1 MQAAIRRAG
10 DVTGIPGWQM
20 DRLFET
26 DNERFLEKNQQEDF
40 NQPLVVAALNSA
52 YFLLGQ
58 ADFQI
63 CHAGDNA
70 EYTQW
75 ETEIDA
81 MIERLED
88 FRCDLHAL
96 TKKIEGREFD

>member
-1 MQAAIRRAG
+1 MQATIRRAG
-10 DVTGIPGWQM
+10 DVTGVPGWQM

-26 DNERFLEKNQQEDF
+26 DNARFLEKNQQEDF

-58 ADFQI
+58 ADIQI

-70 EYTQW
+70 EGTQW
-75 ETEIDA
+75 EKGIDS
-81 MIERLED
+81 MIERLEEL
-88 FRCDLHAL
+88 RCDLDAL
-96 TKKIEGREFD
+96 TKKIEGREMF